1 MRTTFDN
8 RGGLVATRGRGTCAL
23 LAAVCVLMLIA
34 GCANH
39 SSPADTSELR
49 AARLQVSG
57 LESLLVGIDLP
68 VDPEPSTDATNGVF
82 IAMIDGVEAT
92 PTPALSID
100 VLTDRRG
107 YRNASNT
114 ANRSVHPQR
123 VALLDDAVLAVPGA
137 MSEYRIVT
145 PAAFVAGW
153 ASGRTARG
161 TAYYIR
167 LYRGRVGAAWPLNAP
182 RSLP

>member
-1 MRTTFDN
+1 M
-8 RGGLVATRGRGTCAL
+8 ATRGRGTCAL
-23 LAAVCVLMLIA
+23 LAAACVLMLIA
-34 GCANH
+34 GCANRL
-39 SSPADTSELR
+39 SSVDASELR
-49 AARLQVSG
+49 AAQLQVSG

-68 VDPEPSTDATNGVF
+68 VEPEPSTDVTTGVF
-82 IAMIDGVEAT
+82 IVMVAGVEAT
-92 PTPALSID
+92 PTPALNID

-107 YRNASNT
+107 YGNASNT
-114 ANRSVHPQR
+114 ANRSMHVQR

-145 PAAFVAGW
+145 PADFVAGW
-153 ASGRTARG
+153 ASDSTARG
-161 TAYYIR
+161 TAYYLR